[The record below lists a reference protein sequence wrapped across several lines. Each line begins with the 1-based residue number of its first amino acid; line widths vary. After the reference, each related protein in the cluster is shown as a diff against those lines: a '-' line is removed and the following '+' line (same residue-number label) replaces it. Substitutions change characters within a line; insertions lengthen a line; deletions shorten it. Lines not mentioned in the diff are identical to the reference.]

1 MISLILPQQV
11 AGRDLADLMVD
22 RLGPMD
28 GQDVCID
35 ARATVYSSPSF
46 VSQCVQRILV
56 DGQANVLI
64 VDGGSSRFLE
74 QLRQAAAEMDVEPR
88 LQIKGLA
95 STSA

>member
-22 RLGPMD
+22 RLGPLE

-46 VSQCVQRILV
+46 ASQCVRRILSA
-56 DGQANVLI
+56 GRAQILI
-64 VDGGSSRFLE
+64 VQGGTSRFLE
-74 QLRQAAAEMDVEPR
+74 QLREAAAEMDVEER
-88 LQIKGLA
+88 LRVEGLA